1 MSLYSPLGS
10 LWSRWDLHFHTPSSS
25 DYRFKTA
32 TSKDLVDSL
41 LKQGV
46 RVVAVTDH
54 HKIDVP
60 RVRDMQSAAGDAL
73 TVLPGIELRSE
84 LGGKELVHY
93 IAVFPE
99 DCDLSDVW
107 TKLSAKLGI
116 TEADVKGKGEEDI
129 CCDLADS
136 AKVIHDLNG
145 IVIIHGHG
153 KAGSIEGIANA
164 PAYKAMLKADLLRD
178 HVDMLEIGNE
188 DRQKDYRD
196 IVFPAIKH
204 ELPLVVCSDNHD
216 IREYAPR
223 ASCWVRA
230 DPTFRGLLMTL
241 REPRDRV
248 YIGDQPPDM
257 ARVAQNGTKY
267 IRDVTFQRRGG
278 LPASEKWFSG
288 TVSFN
293 PGLVA
298 IIGNKGSGK
307 SALADI
313 VGLLGATKNAGS
325 FSFLDKD
332 RFRHS
337 GRGRATYFDVKLT
350 WVSGENVTRWLNE
363 DPKAEDVERVRYLPQ
378 DYVERVCNEIAGI
391 GEEGFEQELKSV
403 IFSHVPEP
411 KRLAKTT
418 LDELVNFQAE
428 EKQKRIDSL
437 IKQLKDVSRRRA
449 TLEAQADPIAKRAI
463 EEKIK
468 QREIELAAHDKTKPA
483 EIQNPATAPESLVP
497 DPAILIAFNTA
508 EAKKKALLEQ
518 IGTAT
523 NCLRTAERQQAV
535 AKRLLEKLDNFGKD
549 FSVFLKT
556 LETDAKELG
565 IHVGDLV
572 TMTVSREP
580 IAASLAAAVNVLE
593 SAKTQLDGNDP
604 PGLRTQ
610 LAAVDAEMAN
620 LQMRL
625 DARSREYQ
633 AYVTILG
640 EWQEKRAMLEG
651 SESVPESLKG
661 LQRAISDMADLPRK
675 IAFTRREQA
684 GLAMEIH
691 AAKIAESGVYRE
703 LYGAVQN
710 YIDSHVIAKDKLKLE
725 FRVELVCERFPDRF
739 LGNLAQNRRGS
750 FMGVD
755 DGRARVDALV
765 RSTNWEDPRSVR
777 RFLRRVDLAL
787 HKDQR
792 ESPSS
797 RTQLK
802 DQLPKGKKPEEV
814 FDIIYGLEYIRPKYI
829 LRWENKDISMLSAG
843 ERGTLLLVFYLLV
856 DQGDM
861 PLIIDQPEG
870 NLDNHTVARVLVDCI
885 KEARRKRQVFIVTHN
900 PNLAVVCDA
909 DQVVHAAMDKT
920 SGSSITYTTGSL
932 ENPAM
937 SQCLTDVLEGTRW
950 AFDVRDSKYRVS
962 E

>member
-1 MSLYSPLGS
+1 MA
-10 LWSRWDLHFHTPSSS
+10 
-25 DYRFKTA
+25 A
-32 TSKDLVDSL
+32 TNKDLVDCL

-60 RVRDMQSAAGDAL
+60 RVRSLQLAGADAI

-84 LGGKELVHY
+84 LGGKELIHY

-99 DCDLSDVW
+99 DCDLNDVW

-116 TEADVKGKGEEDI
+116 TEADVQGKGEDDI

-136 AKVIHDLNG
+136 AKVIHELHG
-145 IVIIHGHG
+145 IVVIHGHG

-196 IVFPAIKH
+196 IVFPAINH

-216 IREYAPR
+216 IRNYTPR
-223 ASCWVRA
+223 ASCWIRA

-248 YIGDQPPDM
+248 FVGDQPPDM

-267 IRDVTFQRRGG
+267 VRGISFQRRDG
-278 LPASEKWFSG
+278 LSPSEKWFSG

-307 SALADI
+307 SALSDI
-313 VGLLGATKNAGS
+313 LGLLGATKNAGA

-337 GRGRATYFDVKLT
+337 GCGRAGFFDVT
-350 WVSGENVTRWLNE
+350 MEWASGEKVKRWLNE
-363 DPKAEDVERVRYLPQ
+363 DPKPEDVERVQYLPQ
-378 DYVERVCNEIAGI
+378 DHVEKICNEIVGT

-403 IFSHVPEP
+403 IFSHVPET
-411 KRLAKTT
+411 KRLGNAT
-418 LDELVNFQAE
+418 LDELVGFQAG

-437 IKQLKDVSRRRA
+437 LKQLKDSSRRRA
-449 TLEAQADPIAKRAI
+449 SLEAQADPTAKRAL

-468 QREIELAAHDKTKPA
+468 RREIELEAHDKGKPK
-483 EIQNPATAPESLVP
+483 EIPNPATSPESAVP
-497 DPAILIAFNTA
+497 DRAILTALSTA
-508 EAKKKALLEQ
+508 ESTKKTLLEK
-518 IGTAT
+518 IVTTT
-523 NCLRTAERQQAV
+523 NILRSAERQQAV
-535 AKRLLEKLDNFGKD
+535 AKRLLEKLDNFQKD
-549 FSVFLKT
+549 FDVFRKT
-556 LETDAKELG
+556 LEGDAKELG
-565 IHVGDLV
+565 LQVSDLV
-572 TMTVSREP
+572 ALSIERGAIESSRD
-580 IAASLAAAVNVLE
+580 AATKVLE
-593 SAKTQLDGNDP
+593 TAKTQLDGDDP

-610 LAAVDAEMAN
+610 LATMEAEVTN
-620 LQMRL
+620 LQSRL
-625 DARSREYQ
+625 DARNREYQ
-633 AYVTILG
+633 TYLASLR
-640 EWQEKRAMLEG
+640 EWQEKRTTLEG
-651 SESVPESLKG
+651 SESDPESIKG
-661 LQRAISDMADLPRK
+661 LQCMLSQMADLPREIVATK
-675 IAFTRREQA
+675 REQSK
-684 GLAMEIH
+684 LALDIH
-691 AAKIAESGVYRE
+691 AAKIAQSAVYRD

-710 YIDSHVIAKDKLKLE
+710 YIDTHVIAKDKLKLE
-725 FRVELVCERFPDRF
+725 FRVELVCERFADR
-739 LGNLAQNRRGS
+739 LMSALALNRRGS

-755 DGRARVDALV
+755 EGRSRADVLV
-765 RSTNWEDPRSVR
+765 QSTNWKDEASVR

-792 ESPSS
+792 ERPSS

-814 FDIIYGLEYIRPKYI
+814 FDLLYGLEYIRPKYI

-856 DQGDM
+856 DQGDV

-920 SGSSITYTTGSL
+920 SGNAITYTTGSL

-937 SQCLTDVLEGTRW
+937 SKCITDVLEGTRW
-950 AFDVRDSKYRVS
+950 AFDVRDSKYKVS
-962 E
+962 EW